1 MRKIF
6 AIATREYNT
15 AVRTKSFL
23 ISVLMLPLMMGGS
36 VLVQLLLK
44 DQVDIRAKKF
54 VVVDRSPG
62 EKLAKSLEAA
72 VLVRNAKEI
81 QDPTTKKQI
90 LPEFFVERVAPQSDV
105 QQQRFELS
113 ERVRSKDIF
122 GFLEVGD
129 DVIKPLA
136 DGHVGPILGGRRSRE
151 AFQERNKTLPDG
163 NVLRY
168 QSNSP
173 TYDEFFR
180 WAEQVLNQG
189 IWEERCQKAGITSKQ
204 LAGIVQ
210 SVPLVVKSLAT
221 RNKITGEIEEG
232 KDENQAASILIPG
245 GLMTL
250 MFLLILIGATP
261 LMNGIVEEK
270 MQRIA
275 EVLLGSVRPFEL
287 MMGKL
292 LGMVAVSITLS
303 AVYLGG
309 AYWAAHHYDLA
320 HFIPGQLIVWFLIYQ
335 VLAVLMFGSLFI
347 AIGAACTDTRETQ
360 SMIWPVML
368 LVTTPMFIWF
378 TVVKEP
384 NSAFSTAASFFPFAT
399 PMLMVIRLAVPP
411 GVPSWQPYLGILVV
425 LAMTVLCVWI
435 GGRIFRLGILLQGK
449 GADMGQLV
457 KWVIRG

>member
-1 MRKIF
+1 MRKIL
-6 AIATREYNT
+6 AIARREYRA

-23 ISVLMLPLMMGGS
+23 ISVLVLPLMMGGS

-44 DQVDIRAKKF
+44 DQVDTRPKHF

-62 EKLAKSLEAA
+62 EKLAKTLEAA
-72 VLVRNAKEI
+72 VVVRNAKAI
-81 QDPTTKKQI
+81 YDPKTNKQI
-90 LPEFFVERVAPQSDV
+90 LPEFFVERVAPRSDV
-105 QQQRFELS
+105 KQQRFDLS
-113 ERVRSKDIF
+113 ERVRKQEIF

-129 DVIKPLA
+129 DVMKPLPG
-136 DGHVGPILGGRRSRE
+136 GHVGPILGGRRSRE
-151 AFQERNKTLPDG
+151 AAEERSKSLPDG

-180 WAEQVLNQG
+180 WAEQVLNRG
-189 IWEERCQKAGITSKQ
+189 IWEARCQAAGITTTQ

-210 SVPLVVKSLAT
+210 NVPLVVKGLAS
-221 RNKITGEIEEG
+221 RNLATGEIEEG
-232 KDENQAASILIPG
+232 KDENEIASIMIPG
-245 GLMTL
+245 GMMML
-250 MFLLILIGATP
+250 MFMLILIGATP
-261 LMNGIVEEK
+261 LMNGVVEEK

-287 MMGKL
+287 MLGKL

-303 AVYLGG
+303 AVYLSG
-309 AYWAAHHYDLA
+309 AYWAAHRYDLA
-320 HFIPGQLIVWFLIYQ
+320 HFIPGQLIAWFLLYQ
-335 VLAVLMFGSLFI
+335 TLAVLMFGSLFI
-347 AIGAACTDTRETQ
+347 SIGAACTDTRETQ

-368 LVTTPMFIWF
+368 LVTTPMFIWI

-411 GVPSWQPYLGILVV
+411 GIPGWQPVLGIV
-425 LAMTVLCVWI
+425 TVMATTILCVWI
-435 GGRIFRLGILLQGK
+435 GGRIFRLGILMQGK
-449 GADMGQLV
+449 GANMGQLV
-457 KWVIRG
+457 KWVIKG

>member
-6 AIATREYNT
+6 AIASREYQA
-15 AVRTKSFL
+15 AVRTKSFI
-23 ISVLMLPLMMGGS
+23 ISVLVLPLMMGGS
-36 VLVQLLLK
+36 VLVQMLLK
-44 DQVDIRAKKF
+44 DQVDTTSKKF

-62 EKLAKSLEAA
+62 EKLGKSLEAA
-72 VLVRNAKEI
+72 VKVRNTKTI
-81 QDPTTKKQI
+81 FDPKTNKQI
-90 LPEFFVERVAPQSDV
+90 LPEFFIERVAPQTDIKT
-105 QQQRFELS
+105 QRFELS
-113 ERVRSKDIF
+113 ERVRNKDIF
-122 GFLEVGD
+122 GFLEVGN
-129 DVIKPLA
+129 DVMRPLP

-151 AFQERNKTLPDG
+151 AFLERNKSLPDG

-180 WAEQVLNQG
+180 WAEQVMNQG
-189 IWEERCQKAGITSKQ
+189 IWEERCQKAGITTQQ

-221 RNKITGEIEEG
+221 RNKVTGEIEEG
-232 KDENQAASILIPG
+232 KDENEAASILIPG
-245 GLMTL
+245 GLMAL
-250 MFLLILIGATP
+250 MFLLILIGSTP
-261 LMNGIVEEK
+261 LMNGIIEEK

-287 MMGKL
+287 MLGKL
-292 LGMVAVSITLS
+292 LGMVAVSVTLS

-309 AYWAAHHYDLA
+309 AYWAAHRYDLA
-320 HFIPGQLIVWFLIYQ
+320 HFIPGQLIAWFLVYQ

-347 AIGAACTDTRETQ
+347 AIGAACTDMRETQ

-378 TVVKEP
+378 TVVREP

-411 GVPSWQPYLGILVV
+411 GIPGWQPFLGIVLV
-425 LAMTVLCVWI
+425 LATTMLCVWI

-449 GADMGQLV
+449 GANMGQLV

>member
-1 MRKIF
+1 MRKIL
-6 AIATREYNT
+6 AIASREYRA

-23 ISVLMLPLMMGGS
+23 VSVLMLPLMMGGS
-36 VLVQLLLK
+36 VIVQVLLK
-44 DQVDIRAKKF
+44 DQVDTRTKNF
-54 VVVDRSPG
+54 VIVDRSPG

-72 VLVRNAKEI
+72 SEVRNAKAI
-81 QDPTTKKQI
+81 FDPKTNKQI
-90 LPEFFVERVAPQSDV
+90 LPEFHVERVAPQSDV
-105 QQQRFELS
+105 KQQRFDLS
-113 ERVRSKDIF
+113 ERVRKQEIF

-129 DVIKPLA
+129 DVTKPMA
-136 DGHVGPILGGRRSRE
+136 DGHVGPVLGGRRTRE
-151 AFQERNKTLPDG
+151 LMEERAKSLPDG

-173 TYDEFFR
+173 TYDDFFR

-189 IWEERCQKAGITSKQ
+189 IWEARCQEAGITSKQ

-210 SVPLVVKSLAT
+210 SVPLVVKGLAT
-221 RNKITGEIEEG
+221 RNKQTGEIEEG
-232 KDENQAASILIPG
+232 KDENEIASILIPG
-245 GLMTL
+245 GMMAL
-250 MFLLILIGATP
+250 MFMLILIGATP
-261 LMNGIVEEK
+261 LMNGVVEEK

-287 MMGKL
+287 MLGKL

-309 AYWAAHHYDLA
+309 AYWAANRYDMA
-320 HFIPGQLIVWFLIYQ
+320 HFIPGPLIAWFLLYQ
-335 VLAVLMFGSLFI
+335 TLAVLMFGSLFI
-347 AIGAACTDTRETQ
+347 SIGAACTDTRETQ

-368 LVTTPMFIWF
+368 LVTTPMFIWI

-411 GVPSWQPYLGILVV
+411 GIPSWQPILGVVTV
-425 LAMTVLCVWI
+425 LATTLLCVWV
-435 GGRIFRLGILLQGK
+435 GGRIFRLGILMQGK
-449 GADMGQLV
+449 GANLGQIARWVV
-457 KWVIRG
+457 KG